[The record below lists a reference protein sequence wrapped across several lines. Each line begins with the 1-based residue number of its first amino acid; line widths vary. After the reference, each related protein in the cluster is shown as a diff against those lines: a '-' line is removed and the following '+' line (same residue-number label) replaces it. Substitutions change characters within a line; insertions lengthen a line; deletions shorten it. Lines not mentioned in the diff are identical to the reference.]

1 VCYDD
6 GRVSEGKAVINAVDG
21 TASTGATDAMLHV
34 LVVDDEPIIRE
45 EIAEFL
51 QMQGIQVQAV
61 PNGETALQRLDADPS
76 IDVMLS
82 DIRMPGMDGLTLAK
96 TAIDRRGEQHAIEV
110 VMLTGHATVNDAAAS
125 ARLRAIDF
133 LVKPISFTTL
143 KATLLHAHQSARNR
157 REKWQQ
163 SRALEAIYGDTV
175 KQVGNL
181 QSLVAELRQALTDP
195 RHADD
200 GGRNAFLAVVNHELR
215 TPLVPIIGFAELIEL
230 ESESIDPGELRGLAH
245 EIRLG
250 GERLER
256 AMSRITTLADLIARH
271 AKAHPAACRPQRVVE
286 ELQRHFATAVGE
298 REQTLNTAIETA
310 RTIATDKS
318 RLRQLLE
325 ELLDNA
331 SRFSPPGSAITLSVV
346 DDGDGVT
353 FRVIDTGPGM
363 SPAEV
368 ELAGRAFQQI
378 DMSTTRRVDGL
389 GIGLPIA
396 MRLAALIGATL
407 TVASEPGHG
416 TTVSLHVP
424 AGSEPAKPP

>member
-1 VCYDD
+1 VT
-6 GRVSEGKAVINAVDG
+6 NALDSMPP
-21 TASTGATDAMLHV
+21 ASADRTDTTPHV
-34 LVVDDEPIIRE
+34 LVVDDEPVIRE
-45 EIAEFL
+45 EIIEFL
-51 QMQGIQVQAV
+51 HMQGLRAEAV
-61 PNGETALQRLDADPS
+61 CDGEAALQHLDADPS

-82 DIRMPGMDGLTLAK
+82 DIRMPGMDGLTLAR

-133 LVKPISFTTL
+133 LVKPLSFTTL
-143 KATLLHAHQSARNR
+143 KATLLHAHESARNR

-175 KQVGNL
+175 KQVGDL
-181 QSLVAELRQALTDP
+181 QSLVTELREALTEP
-195 RHADD
+195 HHADD
-200 GGRNAFLAVVNHELR
+200 GGRNAFLSVLNHELR
-215 TPLVPIIGFAELIEL
+215 TPLVPIIGLAELIEV
-230 ESESIDPGELRGLAH
+230 ESDTIDPKELKSLAH

-256 AMSRITTLADLIARH
+256 AMSRISTLADLIAGR
-271 AKAHPAACRPQRVVE
+271 ASAHIAACRPDRIVQTMQR
-286 ELQRHFATAVGE
+286 LFATRLAE
-298 REQTLNTAIETA
+298 RGQTLKTETETA
-310 RTIATDKS
+310 RTIATDS
-318 RLRQLLE
+318 ARLQQVLA

-331 SRFSPPGSAITLSVV
+331 SRFSPPDAVIALSVA
-346 DDGDGVT
+346 DDANGVT
-353 FRVIDTGPGM
+353 FRIADTGPGM
-363 SPAEV
+363 TSNEV

-407 TVASEPGHG
+407 TIASEPGSG
-416 TTVSLHVP
+416 TIVSLHLP
-424 AGSEPAKPP
+424 ADSGPAEPA

>member
-1 VCYDD
+1 MTH
-6 GRVSEGKAVINAVDG
+6 AVDG
-21 TASTGATDAMLHV
+21 TAPASTDATDTSLHV

-51 QMQGIQVQAV
+51 QMHGIRAEAV
-61 PNGETALQRLDADPS
+61 SNGETALQNLDADLS

-96 TAIDRRGEQHAIEV
+96 TAIERRGEQHAIEV

-133 LVKPISFTTL
+133 LVKPLSFTTL
-143 KATLLHAHQSARNR
+143 RATLLHAHESARNR

-163 SRALEAIYGDTV
+163 NRALEAVYGDTV

-181 QSLVAELRQALTDP
+181 QSLVTELQQALTEP

-200 GGRNAFLAVVNHELR
+200 GGRNAFLSVVNHELR
-215 TPLVPIIGFAELIEL
+215 TPLVPIIGLAELIEL
-230 ESESIDPGELRGLAH
+230 GSESIDPGELRSLAH

-256 AMSRITTLADLIARH
+256 AMSRITTLADLIAGR
-271 AKAHPAACRPQRVVE
+271 AKAHPVACRPDQVIEKLR
-286 ELQRHFATAVGE
+286 QHFATRAAE
-298 REQTLNTAIETA
+298 RGQTLNTAGESV
-310 RTIATDKS
+310 RTIVTDKS
-318 RLRQLLE
+318 RLQQVLE

-331 SRFSPPGSAITLSVV
+331 SRFSPPGAAIALSAA
-346 DDGDGVT
+346 DDRDGVT
-353 FRVIDTGPGM
+353 FRVADTGPGM
-363 SPAEV
+363 SSAEV

-396 MRLAALIGATL
+396 MRLAALIGASL

-416 TTVSLHVP
+416 TAVSLHLP
-424 AGSEPAKPP
+424 AGTAQAKPS

>member
-1 VCYDD
+1 MT
-6 GRVSEGKAVINAVDG
+6 NALD
-21 TASTGATDAMLHV
+21 SSPPSWTGATDIKPHV
-34 LVVDDEPIIRE
+34 LVVDDEPVIRE

-51 QMQGIQVQAV
+51 QLQGIRTEAV
-61 PNGETALQRLDADPS
+61 SNGEAALEHLDADPS

-96 TAIDRRGEQHAIEV
+96 KAIDRRGEQHAIEV

-133 LVKPISFTTL
+133 MVKPLSFTTL
-143 KATLLHAHQSARNR
+143 KATLLHAHESARGR
-157 REKWQQ
+157 REKWLQ
-163 SRALEAIYGDTV
+163 SRALEAVYGDTV
-175 KQVGNL
+175 KQVGDL
-181 QSLVAELRQALTDP
+181 QSLVSELREALTEP

-200 GGRNAFLAVVNHELR
+200 GGRSAFLAVVNHELR
-215 TPLVPIIGFAELIEL
+215 TPLVPIIGLAELIED
-230 ESESIDPGELRGLAH
+230 ESESIDPKELRSLAH

-256 AMSRITTLADLIARH
+256 AMSRITTLADLIAGR
-271 AKAHPAACRPQRVVE
+271 ATAHHAACRPNRVVHTM
-286 ELQRHFATAVGE
+286 QRLFAAPLAE
-298 REQTLNTAIETA
+298 RGQTLDTMVETG
-310 RTIATDKS
+310 RTVATDS
-318 RLRQLLE
+318 ARLQQVLE

-331 SRFSPPGSAITLSVV
+331 SRFAPRGAAITLSVK

-353 FRVIDTGPGM
+353 FRVADTGPGM

-368 ELAGRAFQQI
+368 ELAGRVFQQI

-396 MRLAALIGATL
+396 MRVAALIGATL
-407 TVASEPGHG
+407 TIASEPGRG

-424 AGSEPAKPP
+424 AYSGPAKPP